1 LLRRYIRPKGRRRPG
16 DPFPR
21 SRRVV
26 VDERDRPI
34 RPFGWVEVHL
44 ERES

>member
-1 LLRRYIRPKGRRRPG
+1 
-16 DPFPR
+16 
-21 SRRVV
+21 VV

-34 RPFGWVEVHL
+34 RPFGWVEVRL